1 MNYKLKENAGA
12 TGLTRGK
19 VYTAKQ
25 IDDLP
30 GMGGVQRLL
39 QTGAI
44 EETSEAA
51 STETSDAEA
60 RAAENVTGNPPP
72 LSKEEGKEEEA
83 RVQRH
88 GGEIGDAA
96 EKSNPPSGQR
106 GTVQRSKPGKEGDA
120 R

>member
-12 TGLTRGK
+12 TGMTRGR
-19 VYTAKQ
+19 VYSAKELN
-25 IDDLP
+25 DLP
-30 GMGGVQRLL
+30 GMGGVERLL
-39 QTGAI
+39 KTGAI
-44 EETSEAA
+44 EETSEEV
-51 STETSDAEA
+51 TRDESDAEA

-96 EKSNPPSGQR
+96 EKASPPSGQR
-106 GTVQRSKPGKEGDA
+106 GTVQRSKPAKESDA